1 MDPAANDRPATPV
14 EPNTTALQSHQTRL
28 VGRALLLAMIVV
40 GGFAL
45 FDLVLTG
52 YWLHAT
58 IELSACVVFAAVAWQ
73 LRRGAEPE
81 RVLFPG
87 TLAVAVVILV
97 VVVSGK
103 PADGI
108 LVWAALYPPIPF
120 FLHGLRMGLTLSAGF
135 GLLLTA
141 AIGARVVVD
150 PGGGLE
156 WVAPFNVAGAVGAST
171 ALAYVYESAREQTAQ
186 ALDRA
191 ANFDV
196 LTGIANRRGFQQG
209 FACRMQLARRSARP
223 ISLLVLDIDRLKL
236 INDTAGHRA
245 GDALIRHQ
253 VEIIRERIRAQD
265 LLGRIGGDELAL
277 LLPDTD
283 LDGAVILAESLLQTV
298 RNAPIWFEGRLLA
311 GSLSIGAAQATPPG
325 EDFDSLFA
333 AADAGLYQAKEGGR
347 DRVVAVP
354 RISLAGRRQA

>member
-1 MDPAANDRPATPV
+1 M
-14 EPNTTALQSHQTRL
+14 
-28 VGRALLLAMIVV
+28 LAVVVV

-52 YWLHAT
+52 YWLHAVV
-58 IELSACVVFAAVAWQ
+58 ELGACVVFAGVAWQ
-73 LRRGAEPE
+73 LRQRVAPAPE
-81 RVLFPG
+81 RALFPG

-97 VVVSGK
+97 VVVSGE
-103 PADGI
+103 PGDGI

-120 FLHGLRMGLTLSAGF
+120 FLHGLRTGLILSGGF
-135 GLLLTA
+135 SVLLTA
-141 AIGARVVVD
+141 ALGARFVID

-156 WVAPFNVAGAVGAST
+156 WVAPFNVAGAAGAST
-171 ALAYVYESAREQTAQ
+171 ALAYVYESAREQAAQ
-186 ALDRA
+186 ALERA

-209 FACRMQLARRSARP
+209 FGCRMQLARRSGRP
-223 ISLLVLDIDRLKL
+223 ISLLVLDIDRLKQV
-236 INDTAGHRA
+236 NDTAGHRA

-253 VEIIRERIRAQD
+253 VQLIQARIRGQD
-265 LLGRIGGDELAL
+265 MLGRIGGDELAL

-283 LDGAVILAESLLQTV
+283 LDGAVILAESLLHTV
-298 RNAPIWFEGRLLA
+298 RNAPIWFEGRRLV
-311 GSLSIGAAQATPPG
+311 GTLSIGAAQATPPG
-325 EDFDSLFA
+325 EGFDSLFA

-354 RISLAGRRQA
+354 RISMGHRR